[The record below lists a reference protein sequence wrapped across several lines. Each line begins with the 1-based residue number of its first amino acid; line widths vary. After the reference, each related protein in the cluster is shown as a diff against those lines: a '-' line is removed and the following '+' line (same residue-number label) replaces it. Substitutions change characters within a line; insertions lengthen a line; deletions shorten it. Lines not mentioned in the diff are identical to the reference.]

1 MATTRSFSAMLNQ
14 YLPNDLLKE
23 ELVKRDWILQN
34 AEFDDSWKGG
44 DLIVPFKGAQ
54 ASSVAFGSLTASN
67 DIAEDTYVRGSITT
81 QPEVWGTMVFN
92 HRDLMEHDK
101 LSEQN
106 FLKLLPDTVD
116 DFMEYMKQCV
126 SLSFLNGPAFAKL
139 TTDGTAGGSFT
150 TDRPE
155 RFVLKQKV
163 FFIDDNT
170 TISAAGYVQTI
181 AMDTGVI
188 TVDTTRAGGVDLD
201 ISAYTVAQNAKVYF
215 DGSSTAGLTS
225 LRKSLLSLANG
236 GDTNLYGVAK
246 TSYPYLQAI
255 NVSGAATTSTT
266 MLQDIFDAYTT
277 IKNRGK
283 GNPNKVLLSYRNL
296 GYVMSILESQKGQY
310 HIDQKGT
317 KVSAYGWTEITIF
330 GVKGMLDLVAT
341 QEMDNDVIFFLDM
354 RAIKIY
360 TNGSFRKR
368 KSPDGIEYFESRA
381 TTGYTYIVDICF
393 FGDLVLLR
401 PSYCGVLY
409 SIA

>member
-1 MATTRSFSAMLNQ
+1 MATTRTFSAMLNQ
-14 YLPNDLLKE
+14 FLPNDLLKE

-44 DLIVPFKGAQ
+44 DLIVPFKGSQ
-54 ASSVAFGSLTASN
+54 ATSVAFGSLTATA
-67 DIAEDTYVRGSITT
+67 DIAEDTFVRGSITT

-101 LSEQN
+101 ISEQN

-150 TDRPE
+150 TNRPE

-170 TISAAGYVQTI
+170 AISAAGYVQSI
-181 AMDTGVI
+181 VMDTGVI

-201 ISAYTVAQNAKVYF
+201 ISSYTVSQNGKVYF

-236 GDTNLYGVAK
+236 GDTNLYGQAK
-246 TSYPYLQAI
+246 TAYPYLQAI

-296 GYVMSILESQKGQY
+296 GYVMTILESQKGQY

-341 QEMDNDVIFFLDM
+341 QEMDDDVIFYLDM

-393 FGDLVLLR
+393 FGDLVLIR